1 MTVKFKIKCFD
12 IYNVVIVLFG
22 SDLCFCLLKSVQ
34 QISACVSQWQSH
46 SHWVRTRD
54 CFYIRLC
61 ESVWC
66 VITAIFTHYYQWI
79 WAQIYQSADKG
90 THSDSVGLREVVQWL
105 PLLEL
110 LLEPKIYIHMR
121 QNTVML
127 HVGGGPK
134 FFCQI
139 FRLIP
144 NSMFIIRWEIVIWGV
159 RTTKKPQ
166 IWPYFGP
173 KAYNEVNWRI
183 WNIKFNLQLE
193 EHFWVQIPSV
203 IPFRNRLVI
212 PNLEI

>member
-1 MTVKFKIKCFD
+1 MFI
-12 IYNVVIVLFG
+12 
-22 SDLCFCLLKSVQ
+22 
-34 QISACVSQWQSH
+34 QIRSRIADQSILVFFW
-46 SHWVRTRD
+46 SWWNSLIS
-54 CFYIRLC
+54 FW
-61 ESVWC
+61 S
-66 VITAIFTHYYQWI
+66 F
-79 WAQIYQSADKG
+79 
-90 THSDSVGLREVVQWL
+90 
-105 PLLEL
+105 LLEQ
-110 LLEPKIYIHMR
+110 EIYMG